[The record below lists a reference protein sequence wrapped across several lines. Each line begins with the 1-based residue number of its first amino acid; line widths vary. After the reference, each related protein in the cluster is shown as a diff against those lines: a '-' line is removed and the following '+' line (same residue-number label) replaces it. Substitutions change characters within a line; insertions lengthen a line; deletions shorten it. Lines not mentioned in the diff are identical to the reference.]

1 MANVVCNWIRR
12 TCDGQLDLDGNT
24 RRKGVYP
31 QAHSNLRELVMFQ
44 DTLMEDI
51 GMSSLDKSIP
61 TAVEDHPVE
70 EIAKGLEVTETQT
83 ELIRTGLDLTEME
96 RDHPATD
103 MSEAPV
109 QKRPRFLRPDLAP
122 IPSIP
127 PEEISVLQS
136 DDHNVLPV
144 AEGLEVLRQDGESV
158 EAPLDNSAAD
168 KSLNVQENSAPA
180 LAVSLSDAVV
190 VSLLDASTNDPQA
203 QLIDIAA
210 TNAVDDALAQF
221 EKSSTELDMSAIF
234 GTEVAMTTVE
244 EQIIAVVEMVVDE
257 GETQVIEE
265 TEEGEI
271 VSEIVEP
278 EGTEADAIT
287 LDSQEGEMEE
297 PAVKETDEVN
307 IVSITDQAVE
317 STEEGGDIIEQE
329 VIYSYGSNVALFIL
343 LTLIIAE
350 TFLAHCEHYI

>member
-1 MANVVCNWIRR
+1 
-12 TCDGQLDLDGNT
+12 
-24 RRKGVYP
+24 
-31 QAHSNLRELVMFQ
+31 MFQ

-51 GMSSLDKSIP
+51 GMSSLDNSIP
-61 TAVEDHPVE
+61 TAVEDHQVE
-70 EIAKGLEVTETQT
+70 EIAKGLEETETQT
-83 ELIRTGLDLTEME
+83 ELIPTGLDLTEME

-103 MSEAPV
+103 MSEAKV
-109 QKRPRFLRPDLAP
+109 QKRPRFLRPDLAL

-136 DDHNVLPV
+136 DDHNVLPG
-144 AEGLEVLRQDGESV
+144 AERLEVLRQDGESV
-158 EAPLDNSAAD
+158 EAPLDSSAAD
-168 KSLNVQENSAPA
+168 KSVNEQENFAPA
-180 LAVSLSDAVV
+180 LAVNLSDEVV
-190 VSLLDASTNDPQA
+190 VSLLDASPNDAQA

-221 EKSSTELDMSAIF
+221 QKVSAELDMSATF
-234 GTEVAMTTVE
+234 GTQVATVE
-244 EQIIAVVEMVVDE
+244 EQIITVVEMVVDE
-257 GETQVIEE
+257 GEMQVIEE

-297 PAVKETDEVN
+297 PAMKETDEVN
-307 IVSITDQAVE
+307 IMSITDQAVE
-317 STEEGGDIIEQE
+317 STEEGGDLIEQE
-329 VIYSYGSNVALFIL
+329 VIYSYGSNVAPFIL

-350 TFLAHCEHYI
+350 TFLAHCEQHI

>member
-1 MANVVCNWIRR
+1 
-12 TCDGQLDLDGNT
+12 
-24 RRKGVYP
+24 
-31 QAHSNLRELVMFQ
+31 MFQ

-70 EIAKGLEVTETQT
+70 EIAKGLEVMETQT
-83 ELIRTGLDLTEME
+83 ELIPTGLDLTEME

-136 DDHNVLPV
+136 DDHNVLPG

-158 EAPLDNSAAD
+158 EAPLDSSAAD

-190 VSLLDASTNDPQA
+190 VSLLDASTNDAQA

-221 EKSSTELDMSAIF
+221 EKSSAELDMSATF
-234 GTEVAMTTVE
+234 GTEVAITTVE
-244 EQIIAVVEMVVDE
+244 EQIITVVEMVVDE
-257 GETQVIEE
+257 GEMQVIEE

-297 PAVKETDEVN
+297 PVMKETDEVN

-317 STEEGGDIIEQE
+317 STEEGGDLIDQE
-329 VIYSYGSNVALFIL
+329 VIYSYGSYVAPFIL

-350 TFLAHCEHYI
+350 TFLAHREHYI

>member
-1 MANVVCNWIRR
+1 
-12 TCDGQLDLDGNT
+12 
-24 RRKGVYP
+24 
-31 QAHSNLRELVMFQ
+31 MFQ

-83 ELIRTGLDLTEME
+83 ELIPTGLDLTEME

-136 DDHNVLPV
+136 DDHNVLPG

-158 EAPLDNSAAD
+158 EAPLDSSAAD

-190 VSLLDASTNDPQA
+190 VSLLDASTNDAQA

-221 EKSSTELDMSAIF
+221 EKGSTELDMSATF

-257 GETQVIEE
+257 GEMQVIEE

-271 VSEIVEP
+271 VSEVVEP

-297 PAVKETDEVN
+297 PAMKETDEVN

-317 STEEGGDIIEQE
+317 STEEGGDLIEQE
-329 VIYSYGSNVALFIL
+329 VIYSYGSSVAPFIL

-350 TFLAHCEHYI
+350 NFLAHCEHYI

>member
-1 MANVVCNWIRR
+1 
-12 TCDGQLDLDGNT
+12 
-24 RRKGVYP
+24 
-31 QAHSNLRELVMFQ
+31 
-44 DTLMEDI
+44 
-51 GMSSLDKSIP
+51 MSSLDKSIL
-61 TAVEDHPVE
+61 TTVEDHPVE

-83 ELIRTGLDLTEME
+83 ELIPTGLDLTEME

-136 DDHNVLPV
+136 DDHNVLPG
-144 AEGLEVLRQDGESV
+144 AEGLEVLRQDSESV
-158 EAPLDNSAAD
+158 EAPLDSSAAD
-168 KSLNVQENSAPA
+168 KSLNVQENSVPA

-190 VSLLDASTNDPQA
+190 VSLLDASMNDAQA

-221 EKSSTELDMSAIF
+221 EKGSAELDMSATF
-234 GTEVAMTTVE
+234 GTEVAIT
-244 EQIIAVVEMVVDE
+244 VVEMVVDE
-257 GETQVIEE
+257 GEMQVIEE

-297 PAVKETDEVN
+297 PAMKETDEVN

-317 STEEGGDIIEQE
+317 STEEGGDLIEQE
-329 VIYSYGSNVALFIL
+329 VIYSYGSNVARFIL
-343 LTLIIAE
+343 LTLIISE
-350 TFLAHCEHYI
+350 TFLAHREHYI

>member
-1 MANVVCNWIRR
+1 
-12 TCDGQLDLDGNT
+12 
-24 RRKGVYP
+24 
-31 QAHSNLRELVMFQ
+31 
-44 DTLMEDI
+44 MEDI

-83 ELIRTGLDLTEME
+83 ELIPTGLDLTEME

-127 PEEISVLQS
+127 PAEIAVD
-136 DDHNVLPV
+136 DDHNVLPG

-158 EAPLDNSAAD
+158 EAPLDSSAAD

-180 LAVSLSDAVV
+180 LAVSLSDAIV
-190 VSLLDASTNDPQA
+190 VSLLDASANDAQQA

-221 EKSSTELDMSAIF
+221 EKGSTELDMSATF

-257 GETQVIEE
+257 GEMQVIEE

-297 PAVKETDEVN
+297 PAMKEIDEVN

-317 STEEGGDIIEQE
+317 STEEGGDLIEQE
-329 VIYSYGSNVALFIL
+329 VIYSYGSNVAPFIL

-350 TFLAHCEHYI
+350 TFLAHHEHYI